1 MDFQFIYVF
10 SKHERD
16 DLLER
21 QYALLQSDEVA
32 DVYVFLND
40 PSKPMVFD
48 ATTHVFSNVLSL

>member
-21 QYALLQSDEVA
+21 QYALLQSDEA
-32 DVYVFLND
+32 SDVYVFLND
-40 PSKPMVFD
+40 PSKPMMFD
-48 ATTHVFSNVLSL
+48 AKTCVFSNVLSL